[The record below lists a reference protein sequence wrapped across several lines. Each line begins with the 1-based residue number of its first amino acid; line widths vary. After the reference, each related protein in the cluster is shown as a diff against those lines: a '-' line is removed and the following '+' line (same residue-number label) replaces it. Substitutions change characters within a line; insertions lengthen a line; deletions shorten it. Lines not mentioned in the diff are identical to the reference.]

1 MKTYL
6 KLILLILAFAALFFG
21 IHFGLD
27 LILGRSFQFEAYLL
41 ATSILCGF
49 FEFLREEQK
58 AKTK

>member
-27 LILGRSFQFEAYLL
+27 LILGRPFQFEAYLL
-41 ATSILCGF
+41 T
-49 FEFLREEQK
+49 LRFS
-58 AKTK
+58 ADSLNS